1 MCGTPWYDEHD
12 GHADVGHHREH
23 HDIADVIAD
32 GGSRGGS
39 GLRAEPSK
47 QHSQLHASYARAP
60 VSGTNTTILAYRV
73 EPG

>member
-32 GGSRGGS
+32 GGSRGWWLWLES
-39 GLRAEPSK
+39 RAFKAALS
-47 QHSQLHASYARAP
+47 AARL
-60 VSGTNTTILAYRV
+60 VRTRTSIRDEYYNSCL
-73 EPG
+73 